1 MDISG
6 KSSRPAQSP
15 ASPAKAS
22 RSLLLAT
29 DLQQSILA
37 ELEQSGA
44 NRRAYSA
51 YGMPSS
57 QRPPASRLGFNGQ
70 LRERSTGWYHLGNGH
85 RVYNPVLMRFHSAD
99 QLSPFD
105 KGGLNPY
112 AYCVGDPINHNDPT
126 GRFFEWLA
134 GNPLHSLGLN
144 GSLLVANYLASILVK
159 PVGLALWSA
168 RLSMTGS
175 IVGTVGAVAQLSGV
189 KEGRDISIVG
199 SLASMAGATLRAA
212 LSIQSLYAKRGT
224 LGNLFYEGT
233 RNLLLGPRKVVR
245 PASIAL
251 EVPRT
256 PVVAPTVVPTV
267 APVSRASSI
276 SGTVSSGASTGTTV
290 RPVSPVAPSD
300 MTSMHTPLP
309 LSTETS
315 RASSP
320 FMGSVPSVVRQK
332 VESFNVRDWLSMQP

>member
-1 MDISG
+1 MIMVPNTG
-6 KSSRPAQSP
+6 HPLRELMMSSPL
-15 ASPAKAS
+15 ASHT
-22 RSLLLAT
+22 LLLAVDSRQT
-29 DLQQSILA
+29 ALA
-37 ELEQSGA
+37 ASA
-44 NRRAYSA
+44 RARLDRTAYNA
-51 YGMPSS
+51 YGH
-57 QRPPASRLGFNGQ
+57 QGKKPAFRIGFNGQ
-70 LRERSTGWYHLGNGH
+70 LRERLGWYHLGNGH